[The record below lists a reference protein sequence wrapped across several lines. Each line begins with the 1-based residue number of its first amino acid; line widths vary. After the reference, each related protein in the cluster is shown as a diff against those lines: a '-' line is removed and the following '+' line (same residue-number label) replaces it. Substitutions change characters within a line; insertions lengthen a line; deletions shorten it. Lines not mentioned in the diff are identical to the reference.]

1 MKRIVLGININHAD
15 SSACII
21 ADNKLLSAVEEERFN
36 RIKHWAGFPK
46 SSIEYCLSENGIKF
60 SDVTDITINTNP
72 LSNILPKISFF
83 VKNYIQGKKK
93 IEIWKRYQ
101 KKINIK
107 KFIIKNFGHSNF
119 KLHFIDHHLSHIS
132 SSLYPSGFK
141 KCLAISIDGFGDFA
155 SMVVADCKNHKIKIL
170 AKVLFPNS
178 IGVFYE
184 SMTQLAGF
192 KKYGEEYKLM
202 GLSAFGEPVYYN
214 FLKKNFFKHNN
225 FLELN
230 LDLFNFHKKNFIYN
244 FEGEPNQNQLFNEK
258 VFELC
263 KKENINHEEKNT
275 FSRNIAC
282 STQKIFEENLI
293 SIAKKYKGEHD
304 NLVLS
309 GGCALNSLAN
319 GKLDE
324 KKIFK
329 NIFVPYSPGDNG
341 GSIGSALYFLYKN
354 NFTSNVK
361 NITSPYLGKRY
372 SNQQVIDILNKKY
385 KSQITYNEID
395 NYDDLNALVCSYLID
410 EKIIG
415 WFQGKMEFGPRALG
429 NRSIISS
436 PIGPNI
442 KNLINSKIKLR
453 ETFRPFA
460 PSILEEK
467 VSEWFYETPRSDYM
481 SFVASIKEDKRK
493 IIPAVTHVDGTGRLQ
508 TISKLQNEKFYN
520 LIKKFETLT
529 NVPILLNTSFNENEP
544 IVMKPEE
551 AIECFLRTKMDFLV
565 INNIFVSKN
574 NHI

>member
-1 MKRIVLGININHAD
+1 MKKIVLGVNINHAD

-46 SSIEYCLSENGIKF
+46 NSIEYCLNENGIKF
-60 SDVTDITINTNP
+60 SEITDITINTNP

-83 VKNYIQGKKK
+83 FKNYIQGKKK
-93 IEIWKRYQ
+93 FEIWKRYG

-170 AKVLFPNS
+170 EKVLFPNS

-202 GLSAFGEPVYYN
+202 GLSAFGEPAYYN
-214 FLKKNFFKHNN
+214 FLKENFFKCNN

-244 FEGEPNQNQLFNEK
+244 FEGEPNQNQLLNEK

-263 KKENINHEEKNT
+263 KKENINYEDKNT
-275 FSRNIAC
+275 FSRNIAS

-293 SIAKKYKGEHD
+293 NIAKKYKGEHD

-324 KKIFK
+324 KK
-329 NIFVPYSPGDNG
+329 NI
-341 GSIGSALYFLYKN
+341 
-354 NFTSNVK
+354 
-361 NITSPYLGKRY
+361 
-372 SNQQVIDILNKKY
+372 
-385 KSQITYNEID
+385 
-395 NYDDLNALVCSYLID
+395 
-410 EKIIG
+410 
-415 WFQGKMEFGPRALG
+415 
-429 NRSIISS
+429 
-436 PIGPNI
+436 
-442 KNLINSKIKLR
+442 
-453 ETFRPFA
+453 
-460 PSILEEK
+460 
-467 VSEWFYETPRSDYM
+467 
-481 SFVASIKEDKRK
+481 
-493 IIPAVTHVDGTGRLQ
+493 
-508 TISKLQNEKFYN
+508 
-520 LIKKFETLT
+520 
-529 NVPILLNTSFNENEP
+529 
-544 IVMKPEE
+544 
-551 AIECFLRTKMDFLV
+551 
-565 INNIFVSKN
+565 
-574 NHI
+574 